1 MNNEQLTAIS
11 SAVAKAIY
19 AQNESIVAKQAE
31 LAVQQAT
38 FKKEQDAAQNHNS
51 SNQLEHHQSSLSQ
64 NNMLHNRPVL
74 RWLSSWFYST
84 EHVVLP
90 ESSQR
95 FRRSSHQSN
104 VPIVEDLDDTAS
116 VAAEMIEREPI

>member
-11 SAVAKAIY
+11 SAVAKAIF
-19 AQNESIVAKQAE
+19 AQNENIITKQAE

-38 FKKEQDAAQNHNS
+38 LKKELESAQNLNS
-51 SNQLEHHQSSLSQ
+51 TNQLEYHKSSLSQ

-84 EHVVLP
+84 EHDILT
-90 ESSQR
+90 ESPQR
-95 FRRSSHQSN
+95 FRRSSYQAN

-116 VAAEMIEREPI
+116 VAAEMIEKESI